1 MKTLKKTFIHSKNFV
16 LATLAIVI
24 IFASCSSEE
33 EQSIQNVDNNDSEYT
48 LLINTLNDYSLE
60 FTNTHP
66 TSLSRGG
73 WKRFW
78 NSVKADY
85 LGYTDADNIRHESL
99 AISTSRKYWKDE
111 KLRESI
117 DKINEALS
125 LSTNERNQIRDQIND
140 LVQIYRND
148 STNFGAFHNAV
159 ILNLLLENNMDF
171 NTTEELASSTLKSLS
186 DLGFDT
192 SDTNAETLASE
203 IDCFFENTYSDNTD
217 IVFDRLISKY
227 PKRKSELKILKN
239 YILTVENLD
248 SINDIRDFTDGY
260 TSIINQSK
268 IKTCEKEK
276 LSANISIA
284 PASRQLWEKI
294 DSISL

>member
-117 DKINEALS
+117 DKIMS
-125 LSTNERNQIRDQIND
+125 LI
-140 LVQIYRND
+140 
-148 STNFGAFHNAV
+148 
-159 ILNLLLENNMDF
+159 
-171 NTTEELASSTLKSLS
+171 
-186 DLGFDT
+186 
-192 SDTNAETLASE
+192 
-203 IDCFFENTYSDNTD
+203 
-217 IVFDRLISKY
+217 
-227 PKRKSELKILKN
+227 
-239 YILTVENLD
+239 
-248 SINDIRDFTDGY
+248 
-260 TSIINQSK
+260 
-268 IKTCEKEK
+268 
-276 LSANISIA
+276 NISEPTIR
-284 PASRQLWEKI
+284 S
-294 DSISL
+294 